1 MKRSVLW
8 LSSIFFIAGLS
19 AQSYYV
25 NASSGDDANAGTSA
39 GAAFKTIAKAV
50 SVAASGND
58 IYIDAGN
65 YSSDSIAIKQDVT
78 FHLNGVVILGK
89 LKMNAVNSNAILT
102 LKGNANGTLDI
113 SSKLYLDSGYIV
125 ANATTAKLRVL
136 ESASQLGGSRK
147 SFIRGG
153 YHFQY
158 HFNTFSP
165 TDFHVGVGTN
175 YRKAQIVAMTRNS
188 GNPSEDYYVEYVQS
202 SGLNVNTTL
211 PAATRNIST
220 IGHWFV
226 SKSAGHAT
234 NIQIRF
240 SYDTLGVDD
249 QVYDQAELQ
258 ILRSVNAGAWEV
270 KNKGG
275 SSNRTGTISTGV
287 MTDGDLG
294 HFVLGNFKG
303 GSNYQGGIN
312 TLGNTTDPFVKLER
326 FDTKVNRCEEDTI
339 KYRALIRNVNLTT
352 DAITWNFGDQAAY
365 TAAGYSNYNRTTVPT
380 LPALPDTIAFHV
392 FRVAGDYI
400 VTVEVAKPSG
410 GPTDKTHFPIS
421 ININPETNEA
431 GGKWL
436 SYESYPTTGL
446 DTFSNLFVC
455 QGQKFWVVDKYT
467 VLFREQ
473 SSKKTIESL
482 KSSKFEIEG
491 ANPAKDSIFTPP
503 DGANDTFKVSIASP
517 GAYKV
522 IVTRE
527 TMNGCIAQEKMDI
540 RIYANPGPLID
551 FAEKCETPPLT
562 TIRPIN
568 NTPDP
573 EPDNKITSWDWH
585 YRGTSVIGEKVNRAY
600 TFSGADPT
608 PNMVKLVLRTNKGC
622 VDSGEMD
629 IKVHPKPIIE
639 NVKLKN
645 ICHGQTLEADPDP
658 FTYIQYAGTIQHY
671 IWNFDRDVMPE
682 KLDSNKVTTYTYSN
696 PGLYRL
702 RFRVISDKNCETV
715 FDTSL
720 RIHPK
725 PEPEYLTEF
734 KCFGDS
740 TDFNRVLKRYP
751 IEDSMTYR
759 WFINH
764 KFVKQD
770 TALKILFD
778 NPGNYDVSLIGESL
792 VGCKDSATGVAR
804 SFYVPKPTLDLDNS
818 IAGNDSVQ
826 CFNANNFRFNYNFGL
841 DLYDTVDVTTI
852 DFGDNTIESPAVS
865 KSHIY
870 GTVDT
875 FTVFLK
881 VTNINGCADSLTKT
895 VYTVPSP
902 LANFD
907 YEGVCMPDSVLFV
920 DTTTQSEYPIVN
932 RFWDFGDGS
941 VDTGSVQ
948 KKHYYPNAGPFN
960 ARLIVLSSIGC
971 SDTITKP
978 LNTLVN
984 KPTSNWALVGGSM
997 PICKSDSVIFEALGG
1012 DEVIWQVD
1020 GDKSRQKT
1028 FRLGGKYYFDVINQ
1042 GVCSARDSV
1051 EVFAYTPTQI
1061 VANPDTV
1068 IYRGRQVNLYV
1079 KNAAFNIKWTPTAF
1093 LVGDSTKSIARTR
1106 KLVDSITFYVSAL
1119 DSNGCPDIDSVT
1131 ITIIDPPLVK
1141 IPNIITPNGDNE
1153 NETWNLIDIP
1163 DLHLYNIIISDRQG
1177 KRVYESESY
1186 DNDWAATDM
1195 NGAALPHGVYYYYMK
1210 NRVNN
1215 QVYRGYIQVIR

>member
-65 YSSDSIAIKQDVT
+65 YSSDSIAIKQNVT

-136 ESASQLGGSRK
+136 ETASQLGGSRK

-153 YHFQY
+153 YHFQLI
-158 HFNTFSP
+158 NNSFSQ
-165 TDFHVGVGTN
+165 TDFHVGAGSS
-175 YRKAQIVAMTRNS
+175 YRKVVFEGMTRSS
-188 GNPSEDYYVEYVQS
+188 GVSEDYYAEFIQS
-202 SGLNVNTTL
+202 SGLNVNATI
-211 PAATRNIST
+211 PANTRNIST
-220 IGHWFV
+220 LGHWFV
-226 SKSAGHAT
+226 SKSANHAT
-234 NIQIRF
+234 DIQIRF
-240 SYDTLGVDD
+240 FYDSLGVDD
-249 QVYDQAELQ
+249 QVYDMSELQ
-258 ILRSVNAGAWEV
+258 ILRSVASAPWTV
-270 KNKGG
+270 IYKGG
-275 SSNRTGTISTGV
+275 SANRVGSIYTEVMSNGN
-287 MTDGDLG
+287 LG
-294 HFVLGNFKG
+294 HFVLGNYKG

-312 TLGNTTDPFVKLER
+312 TLGNTTDPFVKLYLAQLKE
-326 FDTKVNRCEEDTI
+326 CEEDTFKYYAII
-339 KYRALIRNVNLTT
+339 KNCTKNDNFYW
-352 DAITWNFGDQAAY
+352 DFGDVTAY
-365 TAAGYSNYNRTTVPT
+365 NDAGYVEYFKTTIPT
-380 LPALPDTIAFHV
+380 SPSTKDTWAHHV
-392 FRVAGDYI
+392 FRVAGTFTVNLRVERNSDGKSDETNLSTI
-400 VTVEVAKPSG
+400 V
-410 GPTDKTHFPIS
+410 
-421 ININPETNEA
+421 NINPETRTN
-431 GGKWL
+431 GGNWI
-436 SYESYPTTGL
+436 SYESYPTKGI
-446 DTFSNLFVC
+446 DTFDNRFVC
-455 QGQKFWVVDKYT
+455 QGQQFWVVDKYRISLELSP
-467 VLFREQ
+467 V
-473 SSKKTIESL
+473 KTSESL
-482 KSSKFEIEG
+482 VSTKIEIEG
-491 ANPAKDSIFTPP
+491 MNRDTLFSPP
-503 DGANDTFKVSIASP
+503 KAQLDTFKVNLANP
-517 GAYKV
+517 NPYKI
-522 IVTRE
+522 IVTR
-527 TMNGCIAQEKMDI
+527 TTAKGCVAIEKSDL
-540 RIYANPGPLID
+540 RIYGKPAPLID
-551 FAEKCETPPLT
+551 FQEKCETPPLT
-562 TIRPIN
+562 TIRPTN
-568 NTPDP
+568 NTMDP
-573 EPDNKITSWDWH
+573 APDNKVTSWDWH
-585 YRGTSVIGEKVNRAY
+585 YKDSSVINQFVNKSY
-600 TFSGADPT
+600 TFPGAT
-608 PNMVKLVLRTNKGC
+608 PAPNLVKLVVRTDKGC
-622 VDSGEMD
+622 VDSVTTD

-639 NVKLKN
+639 KVNLKN
-645 ICHGQTLEADPDP
+645 ICHGETLEADPVP
-658 FTYIQYAGTIQHY
+658 FTYIQYGGSIQHY
-671 IWNFDRDVMPE
+671 IWNFDLDLVPNV
-682 KLDSNKVTTYTYSN
+682 LDSTKVTSYTYSR
-696 PGLYRL
+696 PDLYKI
-702 RFRVISDKNCETV
+702 RFRVVSDKNCQSIY
-715 FDTSL
+715 DTSL

-734 KCFGDS
+734 KCFGD
-740 TDFNRVLKRYP
+740 TTVFNRVLKRYP

-1177 KRVYESESY
+1177 KRVYESERY

-1210 NRVNN
+1210 NRVTN